1 MAAGTSTASSA
12 KVTKD
17 AAQKKTSLPAV
28 EPKKQPAAQRS
39 TPLAGAIAEPVTPDR
54 ETKAE
59 QALRAAQKREQHQ
72 QQKKHKQQ
80 MLLLKSQQARPQQSS
95 TTPAV
100 FDWKTSAIE
109 TAARQTKAIVWIA
122 CHFREAVSITR
133 DRLNRRK
140 DSIQSAGPQPFQS
153 TERWKQNDKA
163 QREKEERQR
172 EKKKR
177 AHEKRLAEDK
187 EAAAVSEEPMEVDGG
202 SPDREAGNDADS
214 TTEVKI
220 IQIACDVKVLIPL

>member
-72 QQKKHKQQ
+72 QQKKHKLQ
-80 MLLLKSQQARPQQSS
+80 MLLLKSKQARPQQSS

-140 DSIQSAGPQPFQS
+140 DSIQSAGPQRKEAGPVHGTLE
-153 TERWKQNDKA
+153 TERQGSARKRGTSAGK
-163 QREKEERQR
+163 EKTSSRKEASRGQGGSR
-172 EKKKR
+172 GFRR
-177 AHEKRLAEDK
+177 AH
-187 EAAAVSEEPMEVDGG
+187 G
-202 SPDREAGNDADS
+202 S
-214 TTEVKI
+214 
-220 IQIACDVKVLIPL
+220 